1 MRPCNDHL
9 YVIEHVRQIKQ
20 AITGC
25 DVHHE
30 PIADRPLEE
39 WHVQTR
45 FERDIQ
51 NYDHADQTGADT
63 CDGRN
68 VIRIEPLTV
77 QTPHWNLT
85 G

>member
-1 MRPCNDHL
+1 M
-9 YVIEHVRQIKQ
+9 RQIEE

-39 WHVQTR
+39 RPVQTR

-51 NYDHADQTGADT
+51 NGDHADQTGADT
-63 CDGRN
+63 YDGRD
-68 VIRIEPLTV
+68 VVRIEPLAV